1 MITMEKIFKYKNI
14 FNLLGLM
21 LGTVAF
27 VNTMAYQGLQAF
39 RYFTNQSNLLFLL
52 VFLTI
57 YFKKDNN
64 KNFKIVAFITLISL
78 TITGVVFHLLL
89 TDTVGSNSGV
99 IESIYDLN
107 NFHNLVTH
115 TINPLYYL
123 IYYFIFII
131 DNIKIKEFYIGL
143 IHPILYFIIILLLGP
158 ITNFYPYPF
167 LDVSQ
172 NGLAEVLK
180 MTLLIM
186 LPLITFFVILL
197 TTLKDVLN
205 KRIDYTKI
213 EET

>member
-1 MITMEKIFKYKNI
+1 MEKIFKHKNI

-27 VNTMAYQGLQAF
+27 VNTMAYQGIQAF
-39 RYFTNQSNLLFLL
+39 RYFTNQSNLLFLI
-52 VFLTI
+52 VFLVL
-57 YFKKDNN
+57 YFKRDDHKH
-64 KNFKIVAFITLISL
+64 FKILAFITLISL

-89 TDTVGSNSGV
+89 TDSVGSNSGV

-115 TINPLYYL
+115 TINPLYYF

-131 DNIKIKEFYIGL
+131 HNIKIKEFYIGL
-143 IHPILYFIIILLLGP
+143 IHPIIYFTVVLLLGP

-172 NGLAEVLK
+172 NGIGEVLK

-186 LPLITFFVILL
+186 LPLITLFVLL
-197 TTLKDVLN
+197 ITSLKAFLN
-205 KRIDYTKI
+205 KNINYIKT
-213 EET
+213 EEA